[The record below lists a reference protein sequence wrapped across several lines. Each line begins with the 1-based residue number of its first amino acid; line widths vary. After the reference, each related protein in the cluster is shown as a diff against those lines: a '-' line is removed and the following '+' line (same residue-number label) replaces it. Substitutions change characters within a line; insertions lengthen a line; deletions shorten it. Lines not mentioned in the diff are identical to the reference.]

1 MAEKLYEI
9 KDCFKFLCPKMWE
22 DLTSTGTE
30 NIRHCNTCDKKVY
43 RADTEKE
50 LFKLSN
56 QKKCVA
62 FQSEDFELM
71 GEINIPFKLKPL

>member
-1 MAEKLYEI
+1 MNEKSFEI
-9 KDCFKFLCPKMWE
+9 KDCFEFLCPRMWE
-22 DLTSTGTE
+22 GLTSTETE

-62 FQSEDFELM
+62 FQNEGLELM
-71 GEINIPFKLKPL
+71 GEIDMPFRLKP